1 MNMIK
6 QASIFGSLVVLSV
19 VIMIGCGKRVESP
32 QKASVKEAENKV
44 LSEQQ
49 EKGYDLPIEESE
61 KQEAQS
67 ECIEVMELISD
78 IYAKADKGKASNVV
92 IGEKTLLEMRAK
104 VKQTGQPVITSVIY
118 SGMGNYGKMESFLSD
133 CQE

>member
-61 KQEAQS
+61 KQDVS
-67 ECIEVMELISD
+67 KLWNLFLIFMPKQ
-78 IYAKADKGKASNVV
+78 IR
-92 IGEKTLLEMRAK
+92 EKHPML
-104 VKQTGQPVITSVIY
+104 
-118 SGMGNYGKMESFLSD
+118 
-133 CQE
+133 